1 MTFPLSRLGSTHT
14 LQNTTASLNVAGE
27 NQLSAQS
34 RIEDLDFAKG
44 VSERIRES
52 LLSDAGTAVLAQANM
67 NASSVLRLLG

>member
-1 MTFPLSRLGSTHT
+1 
-14 LQNTTASLNVAGE
+14 VAGE

-44 VSERIRES
+44 ASARIRDS
-52 LLSDAGTAVLAQANM
+52 LLSEVGTAMLAHANM